1 MKLPLE
7 IREMIYSRLV
17 IPEERTFRSKSIQRE
32 NKYQNDEY
40 EEGGMPP
47 RPTQPPAR
55 AFYCLSILR
64 TSSIICNEALELM
77 YKNVI
82 YEFEAR
88 DNVINIMGNCAIVVH
103 DAKDDI
109 ALTRLRQFHLI
120 ISAYN
125 LHIDDTGIITFGIAH
140 FFRHIQSILATRADG
155 IKLKVTFTFTER
167 RYDPFDPSQTFSVT
181 TGVRDRA
188 LCLHAAFIRAQTRT
202 FVSRIRSELL
212 AQAPQVTLETNAEAD
227 GFQVRVKRVSSKI
240 VRYKIP
246 GSRSQGTAQLG
257 EATCGYWY
265 FLHACDDEPWDGD
278 NLDDYF

>member
-1 MKLPLE
+1 MAQTYDDSDSIRTSRVLEVATQIPKPEQLVKLSSDLQAIIVSLSPHELSIIGRALTGYSNLVFMKLPPE

-17 IPEERTFRSKSIQRE
+17 IPEERTFRSNSIQRE

-40 EEGGMPP
+40 EEGGMSP

-88 DNVINIMGNCAIVVH
+88 DNMINIMGNCAIVVH

-109 ALTRLRQFHLI
+109 ALTRFRQFHLI

-140 FFRHIQSILATRADG
+140 FFRHIQSILA
-155 IKLKVTFTFTER
+155 
-167 RYDPFDPSQTFSVT
+167 FSPCV
-181 TGVRDRA
+181 
-188 LCLHAAFIRAQTRT
+188 
-202 FVSRIRSELL
+202 
-212 AQAPQVTLETNAEAD
+212 
-227 GFQVRVKRVSSKI
+227 
-240 VRYKIP
+240 
-246 GSRSQGTAQLG
+246 
-257 EATCGYWY
+257 
-265 FLHACDDEPWDGD
+265 
-278 NLDDYF
+278 

>member
-1 MKLPLE
+1 MAQTYDDSNSIRTSRVLEVATQIPKPEQLMKLSSDLQARITSLSPHELSIIGRALAGYSNLVFMKLPPE

-64 TSSIICNEALELM
+64 NSSIICNEALELM

-88 DNVINIMGNCAIVVH
+88 DNMINIMGNCAIVVH

-109 ALTRLRQFHLI
+109 ALTRFRQFHLI

-140 FFRHIQSILATRADG
+140 FFRHIQSILA
-155 IKLKVTFTFTER
+155 
-167 RYDPFDPSQTFSVT
+167 FSPCV
-181 TGVRDRA
+181 
-188 LCLHAAFIRAQTRT
+188 
-202 FVSRIRSELL
+202 
-212 AQAPQVTLETNAEAD
+212 
-227 GFQVRVKRVSSKI
+227 
-240 VRYKIP
+240 
-246 GSRSQGTAQLG
+246 
-257 EATCGYWY
+257 
-265 FLHACDDEPWDGD
+265 
-278 NLDDYF
+278 